1 MTSKKKLYFASLSLL
16 IVALAV
22 IYYEFNPAK
31 YSFFPKCPFHA
42 LTGYDCPG
50 CGSQRAIF
58 ELLHGDIIGATRE
71 NLLLVISLPFLLIH
85 FFFKIKSAILNKD
98 LRWKAIYHPL
108 TPKIVFALVIIFWIL
123 RNSPEYPFNHLL
135 SNY

>member
-1 MTSKKKLYFASLSLL
+1 MTSNKKLYFALLSLL
-16 IVALAV
+16 IAALAV

-31 YSFFPKCPFHA
+31 YSFFPKCPFHT

-58 ELLHGDIIGATRE
+58 QLLHGDIAGAARE
-71 NLLLVISLPFLLIH
+71 NLLLVISLPFLFIH
-85 FFFKIKSAILNKD
+85 FFFKTKSFILNKD

-108 TPKIVFALVIIFWIL
+108 TPKVIFALVVIFWIL
-123 RNSPEYPFNHLL
+123 RNTPEYPFSHL
-135 SNY
+135 SDY